1 MKTRYLITLPVML
14 LWICC
19 DHNKTGNGGNPPL
32 TGTAFPYEL
41 PEDKP
46 GNRLLSAAME
56 RFYDQWKG
64 NAFEAN
70 ELYSNFRFT
79 PLTGFD
85 YCGNNGTVSRRDPS
99 KVLKIN
105 GMYYVWYT
113 YRHTESPC
121 AGPEKST
128 ETIPSYDWD
137 LSEIWYA
144 TSEDGFHW
152 EEQGVAVVRPE
163 KPVPGWRSVST
174 PDILYW
180 RGKYYLYYQA
190 FVETPGRRGDY
201 CPVSASS
208 ADSPDGPWISSGKI
222 IVPNGAEGEWD
233 QFAIH
238 DPYPIPY
245 KGRIYLYY
253 KSRFN
258 SLDKEGKRRAEMCQG
273 LAISDDPFGPFEKH
287 PLNPVINSGHET
299 GLFPYK
305 EGIAA
310 MVILNGPEQNTIQYA
325 PDGVN
330 FEIAAISEML
340 PPAPGPFI
348 PDAFADNGNG
358 RGITWGLFHVRYGP
372 DVTSPNNL
380 ARFDCDLSLDYHDN
394 YFKRSTLRHSPE
406 VYFREGLSEN
416 QLKRLKKNAVNDP
429 ETILNPE
436 Q

>member
-1 MKTRYLITLPVML
+1 MKCVSIIVMIGTLFFG
-14 LWICC
+14 CNQGTQEENSRSN
-19 DHNKTGNGGNPPL
+19 DSSGG
-32 TGTAFPYEL
+32 FSYDL

-46 GNRLLSAAME
+46 SDRQLSAAME
-56 RFYDQWKG
+56 RFYDMWDG

-79 PLTGFD
+79 PLTGLD
-85 YCGNNGTVSRRDPS
+85 YSDNDGTVSRRDPS
-99 KVLKIN
+99 KVLKIS
-105 GMYYVWYT
+105 GKYYVWYT
-113 YRHTESPC
+113 RRKTESPC
-121 AGPEKST
+121 VGPEKST

-144 TSEDGFHW
+144 TSKDGFRW
-152 EEQGVAVVRPE
+152 EEQGVAVTRPE
-163 KPVPGWRSVST
+163 KPTPGWRSVST

-180 RGKYYLYYQA
+180 NGKYYLYYQA
-190 FVETPGRRGDY
+190 FVETPGMRGDF
-201 CPVSASS
+201 CPVSASV
-208 ADSPDGPWISSGKI
+208 AGSPEGPWTSAGKI
-222 IVPNGAEGEWD
+222 VVPNGEEGEWD

-245 KGRIYLYY
+245 RGKIYLYY

-258 SLDKEGKRRAEMCQG
+258 SVNKEGKGRAEMCQG
-273 LAISDDPFGPFEKH
+273 LAIADDPFGPFEKH
-287 PLNPVINSGHET
+287 PLNPVTNSGHET
-299 GLFPYK
+299 GLFPFK

-325 PDGVN
+325 PDGIN
-330 FEIAAISEML
+330 FEIASITEML

-372 DVTSPNNL
+372 DVKSPSNL

-406 VYFREGLSEN
+406 VYFREGLN
-416 QLKRLKKNAVNDP
+416 VYQLDRLKGNAGNDP
-429 ETILNPE
+429 ETILIPE
-436 Q
+436 K